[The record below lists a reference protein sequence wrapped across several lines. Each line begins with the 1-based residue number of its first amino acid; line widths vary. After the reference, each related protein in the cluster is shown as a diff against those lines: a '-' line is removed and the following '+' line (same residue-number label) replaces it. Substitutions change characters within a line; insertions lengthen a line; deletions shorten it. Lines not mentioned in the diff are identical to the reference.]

1 MKDGNLAVLYTK
13 EIRKV
18 YATCSVA
25 AEQTEQ
31 TEQQSSR
38 AIEHSAGHMVP
49 RSTAWQL
56 VIASVIA
63 YRNLLPEAL

>member
-1 MKDGNLAVLYTK
+1 MKEGNLAVLYTK

-31 TEQQSSR
+31 QSSR
-38 AIEHSAGHMVP
+38 AIEHSAGHMIP
-49 RSTAWQL
+49 HFTAWQL

-63 YRNLLPEAL
+63 YRNLLAEAL

>member
-31 TEQQSSR
+31 IEQQSNR
-38 AIEHSAGHMVP
+38 ATEHSAGHMIS
-49 RSTAWQL
+49 RFA
-56 VIASVIA
+56 A
-63 YRNLLPEAL
+63 

>member
-1 MKDGNLAVLYTK
+1 M
-13 EIRKV
+13 EISLSYILRRFV
-18 YATCSVA
+18 RFMRPALWRQSR
-25 AEQTEQ
+25 Q
-31 TEQQSSR
+31 QQSSR
-38 AIEHSAGHMVP
+38 AIEHSVSHMIP